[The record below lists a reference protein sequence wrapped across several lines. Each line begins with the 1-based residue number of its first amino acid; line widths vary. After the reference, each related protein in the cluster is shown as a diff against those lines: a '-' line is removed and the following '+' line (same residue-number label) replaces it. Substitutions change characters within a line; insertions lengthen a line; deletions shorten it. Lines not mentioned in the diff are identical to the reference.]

1 MNIDA
6 RQPRISTLSIIYYS
20 GYFCKLSAVMILT
33 RSGDNPEAHPP
44 FIRFGFG
51 RCNVDNA
58 SAATTTPYNGDT
70 VSWYDTN
77 DVKNDCDID
86 TATTVATLRQKQ
98 LRQRLDRVLLRQG
111 HRQECLRYQNSK
123 LRSTMPLFWHN
134 CDLRGGLKF
143 YSSRMLRKK

>member
-1 MNIDA
+1 M
-6 RQPRISTLSIIYYS
+6 T
-20 GYFCKLSAVMILT
+20 ILT

-58 SAATTTPYNGDT
+58 SAATPPYNDDT

-77 DVKNDCDID
+77 DVKNGYDIH

-98 LRQRLDRVLLRQG
+98 SRQRLDRVLLRQG

-134 CDLRGGLKF
+134 GDLRGGLKF
-143 YSSRMLRKK
+143 YSSRMLTKDNKLIHWAMRCNKHSKNCSDQKKK

>member
-1 MNIDA
+1 M
-6 RQPRISTLSIIYYS
+6 T
-20 GYFCKLSAVMILT
+20 ILT

-111 HRQECLRYQNSK
+111 HRQESAVSK
-123 LRSTMPLFWHN
+123 FEAPIDNAVILAQWRPA
-134 CDLRGGLKF
+134 
-143 YSSRMLRKK
+143 